1 MRLHLEITA
10 DLLIPAYRECGLESI
25 LKKISVELL
34 ITMEEKRVFY
44 PPKRAG
50 TIFHVLVILI
60 LSSGGAWG
68 IWGTS
73 TAQVALRLLPYL
85 ALIILF
91 LITVPFLFYRLYSL
105 HRSAY
110 VLERGGIQLF
120 WGWRSENIPMDK
132 VLWVYSVSDLEVP
145 PQLPWI
151 HWPGAVIG
159 NRRFQR
165 GPMVEF
171 LASRDKDLVI
181 IAVGDG
187 YYAISPLD
195 SGEFVQ
201 AYDSLAE
208 LGMLSPLATESTR
221 PALVLTEI
229 SARRPLLGILLAGAL
244 LNISLLVWTLLVIPN
259 REMISLGFSTLGI
272 PHEPLES
279 VRLIL
284 FPIINTTAYL
294 GNLVLGLFLFRN
306 QENRLLA
313 YILWGGS
320 ILIAI
325 LFHIGM
331 LFILQ

>member
-1 MRLHLEITA
+1 
-10 DLLIPAYRECGLESI
+10 
-25 LKKISVELL
+25 
-34 ITMEEKRVFY
+34 MEERRVFY
-44 PPKRAG
+44 PPKQAG

-60 LSSGGAWG
+60 LTSGGAWG

-73 TAQVALRLLPYL
+73 NAQVALRLLPYL

-120 WGWRSENIPMDK
+120 WGWRSENIPMDQ
-132 VLWVYSVSDLEVP
+132 VLWVYQENDLEVP

-159 NRRFQR
+159 TRRFQR

-171 LASRDKDLVI
+171 LASRNKDLVI
-181 IAVGDG
+181 IAVGDD
-187 YYAISPLD
+187 YYAISPQD
-195 SGEFVQ
+195 SAGFVQ
-201 AYDSLAE
+201 VYNSLAE
-208 LGMLSPLATESTR
+208 LGMLSPLVSESSR
-221 PALVLTEI
+221 PALVLEELST
-229 SARRPLLGILLAGAL
+229 RRPLLGILIAGGL
-244 LNISLLVWTLLVIPN
+244 LNISLLVWTLLVIPK
-259 REMISLGFSTLGI
+259 RQEISLGFSAIGI

-320 ILIAI
+320 ILIAL
-325 LFHIGM
+325 LFHAGM
-331 LFILQ
+331 LFIL

>member
-1 MRLHLEITA
+1 
-10 DLLIPAYRECGLESI
+10 
-25 LKKISVELL
+25 
-34 ITMEEKRVFY
+34 MEERRVFY
-44 PPKRAG
+44 PPKQAG

-73 TAQVALRLLPYL
+73 NAQVALRLLPYL

-110 VLERGGIQLF
+110 VLERGGIQLL
-120 WGWRSENIPMDK
+120 WGWRSENIPMDQIS
-132 VLWVYSVSDLEVP
+132 WVYQVNDLEVP

-171 LASRDKDLVI
+171 LASRNKDLVI

-187 YYAISPLD
+187 FYAISPLD
-195 SGEFVQ
+195 SAEFVQ
-201 AYDSLAE
+201 VYNSLAE
-208 LGMLSPLATESTR
+208 LGMLSPLVTESTR

-229 SARRPLLGILLAGAL
+229 SARRPLLGVLLAGGL
-244 LNISLLVWTLLVIPN
+244 LNISLLIWTLLVIPN
-259 REMISLGFSTLGI
+259 REEISLGFSPMGII

-294 GNLVLGLFLFRN
+294 GNLVIGLFLFRN

-320 ILIAI
+320 ILIAL
-325 LFHIGM
+325 LFHVGM